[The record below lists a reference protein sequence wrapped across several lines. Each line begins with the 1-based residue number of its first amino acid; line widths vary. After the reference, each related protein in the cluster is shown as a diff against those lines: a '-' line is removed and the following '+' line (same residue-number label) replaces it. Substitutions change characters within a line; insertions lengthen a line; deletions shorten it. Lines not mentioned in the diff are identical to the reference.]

1 MAVQY
6 SIQKMVSNGTLST
19 ITLGIQYLQR
29 NDIYMRVAGEET
41 PQSGAPSGYTWS
53 FINNTTLKIL
63 PVVPNGVE
71 VVVYRRTDVD
81 AMYNIYSQNAQFD
94 EATIDENNQQLLY
107 IAQEY
112 LEQGL
117 PGAGVD
123 IIEYVRDDGSFTY
136 YRIKRTDGSYSE
148 EFAVPSASSSTKVLA
163 REALRRSYAEAGY
176 NLVAGSFEAGGTLV
190 NANDVLLQ
198 EARGKVFSGPAGAVA
213 AGTTPTIGGFVDSS
227 GALLRSRLI
236 FNVLD
241 FGAAGDGTTND
252 SPAFIAAIL
261 YAAQAGGGRIIAPY
275 RFYKLAGT
283 VIVPS
288 CVELDFCNSEIIGPG
303 LGSSVDVFQSGYL
316 SGGAVISNIGAP
328 PETIL
333 VRQAAVKNASIRDC
347 GKVFNLYNFL
357 FSCELSNIY
366 FTNCTQPVYAARC
379 FYARFVNL
387 FSRGSAGGTALP
399 AFYFRDFVNVC
410 AIESVFVSGRVTGIE
425 ISSGANGQTL
435 YCCSAEGCTNGII
448 ISGETGPI
456 KLDTCYIEGITGVGV
471 DLSAGGFKY
480 DVTFDNCFFNKCGT
494 AINRGTNGSRIHVYE
509 NNRFLNC
516 TNKISGLDN
525 YNDLGEVEIAPATI
539 ADNGY
544 PSIPA
549 GYSLGA
555 KSRVRHENLIFD
567 SSTGLPTIK
576 TKVHGNTLVPFNY
589 EGKAGGPKAGT
600 VAFCQHSKTA
610 GTTFSV
616 IIDTKIAFN
625 KHATL
630 LVYRITI
637 ADELGA
643 YELFGNIY
651 GDKTKSHDGL
661 SKTVAVSN
669 NSGFIRLTFDSFY
682 SAVQTYSCTG
692 VVRHV

>member
-1 MAVQY
+1 MFFTQNPIGSSATEDLQDNAISFDYAMNSPAALWQDRFGKQHKTVQ
-6 SIQKMVSNGTLST
+6 QALKDVGFKPAGFDFVNGG
-19 ITLGIQYLQR
+19 TLGIGDRDKCVFYPT
-29 NDIYMRVAGEET
+29 D
-41 PQSGAPSGYTWS
+41 GYWYS
-53 FINNTTLKIL
+53 WNGKL
-63 PVVPNGVE
+63 PYVVPANSSPTPGGKKGWGIVT
-71 VVVYRRTDVD
+71 R
-81 AMYNIYSQNAQFD
+81 D
-94 EATIDENNQQLLY
+94 ERVI
-107 IAQEY
+107 
-112 LEQGL
+112 
-117 PGAGVD
+117 
-123 IIEYVRDDGSFTY
+123 
-136 YRIKRTDGSYSE
+136 
-148 EFAVPSASSSTKVLA
+148 A
-163 REALRRSYAEAGY
+163 REALRRTYQEAGY
-176 NLVAGSFEAGGTLV
+176 DLVEGSFEQGGVLV
-190 NANDVLLQ
+190 NSNDVLLQ
-198 EARGKVFSGPAGAVA
+198 ERTGKVFSGPAGVVA
-213 AGTTPTIGGFVDSS
+213 AGTDPASGGFVDRS
-227 GALLRSRLI
+227 GELLRSRLI

-252 SPAFIAAIL
+252 SPAFVSAIL
-261 YAAQAGGGRIIAPY
+261 YVALAGGGRIIAPY
-275 RFYKLAGT
+275 RSYKLTET

-357 FSCELSNIY
+357 FNSELSNIY

-379 FYARFVNL
+379 FYGRFVNL
-387 FSRGSAGGTALP
+387 FSRGSGGGTTLP

-456 KLDTCYIEGITGVGV
+456 KLDTCYLEGDSGIGV

-509 NNRFLNC
+509 NNRFLACPNV
-516 TNKISGLDN
+516 ISGLDN
-525 YNDLGEVEIAPATI
+525 YNDLGEVEIAPVPI
-539 ADNGY
+539 ANNGY

-549 GYSLGA
+549 GYALGG
-555 KSRVRHENLIFD
+555 KSRVRHENILFD
-567 SSTGLPTIK
+567 SATGFGMIK
-576 TKVHGNTLVPFNY
+576 TQVHGNTLVPFNY

-600 VAFCQHSKTA
+600 VAFCEHSKTA
-610 GTTFSV
+610 GTTFSI

-625 KHATL
+625 KHAAL
-630 LVYRITI
+630 LAYRITI
-637 ADELGA
+637 ADELSA

-651 GDKTKSHDGL
+651 GDKAKSHDGFD
-661 SKTVAVSN
+661 KTVAVSN
-669 NSGFIRLTFDSFY
+669 NGGFIRLTFDSFY
-682 SAVQTYSCTG
+682 SSVQTYSCTG